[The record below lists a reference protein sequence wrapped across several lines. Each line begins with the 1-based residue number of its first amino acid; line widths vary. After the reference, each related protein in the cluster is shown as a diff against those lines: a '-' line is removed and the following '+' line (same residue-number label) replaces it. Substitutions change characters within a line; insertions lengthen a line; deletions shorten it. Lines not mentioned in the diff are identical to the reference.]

1 MSLRRALWHLRHGG
15 PAGLREHRRR
25 RRAARPTASH
35 RRSRPAVARGVAGIP
50 DWALPEA
57 AAPRHEVT
65 AGVIAD
71 EFTSLALRYE
81 WRAVPLEPRRW
92 REQLA
97 ESGLDLIFV
106 ESAWHGNDDAWIY
119 QVLGDS
125 APSKG
130 LRALIAAARAAGIP
144 TVFWNKEDPAHY
156 DDAIATAALFD
167 HVYTTDSTLVPRYR
181 AELGHDRV
189 GVLPFAAQP
198 SIHNPIRLTGPDGR
212 PVERR
217 GIAFA
222 GMYFAHKY
230 PERREQMDI
239 LLGAAAD
246 AGRRT
251 GHDLVIYSRYLG
263 DDDRYQFP
271 APHDAAVRGS
281 LDYVQMLAAY
291 RAHQVF
297 LNVNSVVTSPSMMA
311 RRIFEITACGTP
323 VVTMPSPATGAFLPA
338 GSLAIARDRVGA
350 EHAMRALCANPEL
363 GDRMTHLAQREIWAR
378 HTYAHRVDTVLA
390 DLGMPERRRRT
401 ASIAPL
407 VATKRPHRLVAAL
420 ESLAAQQ
427 GVEIRPVIL
436 THGFEA
442 DDAARACA
450 RELGLE
456 ATWMSAP
463 AGASLGANYAAML
476 QRVEADLIA
485 KMDDD
490 DLYGPHYLSEA
501 LAAIDYSGAG
511 IVGKHAHYA
520 HLAGSDL
527 TVLRFPEWEHRYT
540 SFVSGPTIVAR
551 ADLARAVGFPDASR
565 GEDTALLRGAL
576 DAGARVYS
584 TSRFGFVQRR
594 GDAADH
600 TWAIDDAEILATSR
614 ISHWGAPGATELP

>member
-1 MSLRRALWHLRHGG
+1 MRRALWHLRHGG

-25 RRAARPTASH
+25 QRAARPTAS
-35 RRSRPAVARGVAGIP
+35 RRRARPGVPRGVEGIP
-50 DWALPEA
+50 DWDLPEA
-57 AAPRHEVT
+57 DAPRHDVT
-65 AGVIAD
+65 VGVIAD
-71 EFTSLALRYE
+71 EFTSLALSYE
-81 WRAVPLEPRRW
+81 WRAVVLDPHGW
-92 REQLA
+92 RAQLA
-97 ESGLDLIFV
+97 EQPLDLIFV

-125 APSKG
+125 APSQG
-130 LRALIAAARAAGIP
+130 LRELIAAARAAGIP

-167 HVYTTDSTLVPRYR
+167 RVYTTDSTLVPRYR

-198 SIHNPIRLTGPDGR
+198 SIHNPIRLVGPDGR
-212 PVERR
+212 PVERS
-217 GIAFA
+217 GVAFA

-230 PERREQMDI
+230 PERREQMDT
-239 LLGAAAD
+239 LLGAATD

-251 GHDLVIYSRYLG
+251 GHGLVIYSRYLG

-271 APHDAAVRGS
+271 APHDSAVRGS
-281 LDYVQMLAAY
+281 LDYAQMLSAY
-291 RAHQVF
+291 RAHRVF

-311 RRIFEITACGTP
+311 RRIFEIAACGTP

-338 GSLAIARDRVGA
+338 GSLAVVQDRVGA
-350 EHAMRALCANPEL
+350 ERAMRALCANPEL
-363 GDRMTHLAQREIWAR
+363 GDRMTHLAQREIWAH
-378 HTYAHRVDTVLA
+378 HTYSHRVDTVLA
-390 DLGMPERRRRT
+390 DLGMPERRRR
-401 ASIAPL
+401 APSVAPL
-407 VATKRPHRLVAAL
+407 ISTNRPHRLAGTL
-420 ESLAAQQ
+420 EGLAAQED
-427 GVEIRPVIL
+427 VEIRPIIL

-442 DDAARACA
+442 DADARARA

-463 AGASLGANYAAML
+463 ASTSLGANYTAML

-511 IVGKHAHYA
+511 IVGKHAHYV
-520 HLAGSDL
+520 HLVGGNL
-527 TVLRFPEWEHRYT
+527 TVLRFPEWEHRRT

-551 ADLARAVGFPDASR
+551 TDLARSVGFPDTSQ
-565 GEDTALLRGAL
+565 GEDTALLRGAI
-576 DAGARVYS
+576 DAGASIYS

-594 GDAADH
+594 GAAADH

-614 ISHWGAPGATELP
+614 LSHFGEPGATAMP

>member
-1 MSLRRALWHLRHGG
+1 MRRALWHLRHGG

-25 RRAARPTASH
+25 RRAARPTAS
-35 RRSRPAVARGVAGIP
+35 RRRARPAVPRGVEGIP
-50 DWALPEA
+50 DWDLPEA
-57 AAPRHEVT
+57 TAPRHDVT
-65 AGVIAD
+65 VGVIAD

-81 WRAVPLEPRRW
+81 WRAVVLDPVRW
-92 REQLA
+92 RAQLA
-97 ESGLDLIFV
+97 EQPLDLIFV

-119 QVLGDS
+119 QILGDS
-125 APSKG
+125 APSEG
-130 LRALIAAARAAGIP
+130 LRELIAEARAAGIP

-167 HVYTTDSTLVPRYR
+167 RVYTTDSTLVPRYR
-181 AELGHDRV
+181 DELGHDRV

-198 SIHNPIRLTGPDGR
+198 SIHNPIRLVGPDGR
-212 PVERR
+212 PVERH

-230 PERREQMDI
+230 PERREQMDT

-246 AGRRT
+246 AGRCT
-251 GHDLVIYSRYLG
+251 GHGLVIYSRYLG

-281 LDYVQMLAAY
+281 LDYVQMLSAY
-291 RAHQVF
+291 RAHRVF

-338 GSLAIARDRVGA
+338 GSLAVVGDRAGA
-350 EHAMRALCANPEL
+350 ERAMRALCANPEL
-363 GDRMTHLAQREIWAR
+363 GDRMTHLAQREIWAH
-378 HTYAHRVDTVLA
+378 HTYTHRVDAVLA
-390 DLGMPERRRRT
+390 DLGMPERRHRPP
-401 ASIAPL
+401 SVAPL
-407 VATKRPHRLVAAL
+407 ISTNRPHRLVGVL
-420 ESLAAQQ
+420 ESLAAQEE
-427 GVEIRPVIL
+427 VEIRPIIL

-442 DDAARACA
+442 DPAARARA

-456 ATWMSAP
+456 PTWMSAP
-463 AGASLGANYAAML
+463 TSTSLGSNYTAML

-501 LAAIDYSGAG
+501 LTAIDYSGAG
-511 IVGKHAHYA
+511 IVGKHAHYV

-551 ADLARAVGFPDASR
+551 ADLARAVGFPDTGQ
-565 GEDTALLRGAL
+565 GEDTALLRGAI
-576 DAGARVYS
+576 DAGVSIYS

-594 GDAADH
+594 GAAADH

-614 ISHWGAPGATELP
+614 ISHVGAPGATAMP

>member
-1 MSLRRALWHLRHGG
+1 MRRALWHLRHGG

-25 RRAARPTASH
+25 QRAARPTVS
-35 RRSRPAVARGVAGIP
+35 RRRARAAVGRGVEGIP
-50 DWALPEA
+50 DWDLPEA
-57 AAPRHEVT
+57 TAPRHDVT
-65 AGVIAD
+65 VGVIAD

-81 WRAVPLEPRRW
+81 WRAVLLDPLRW
-92 REQLA
+92 RAQFA
-97 ESGLDLIFV
+97 ERPLDLIFV

-125 APSKG
+125 APSEG
-130 LRALIAAARAAGIP
+130 LRDLIAAARAAGIP

-167 HVYTTDSTLVPRYR
+167 RVYTTDSTLVPRYR

-198 SIHNPIRLTGPDGR
+198 SIHNPIRLVGPDGR

-217 GIAFA
+217 GVAFA

-230 PERREQMDI
+230 PERREQMDT

-246 AGRRT
+246 AGRCT

-271 APHDAAVRGS
+271 GPHDAAVRGS
-281 LDYVQMLAAY
+281 LDYVQMLSAY
-291 RAHQVF
+291 RAHRVF

-323 VVTMPSPATGAFLPA
+323 VVTMPSPATGAFLPG
-338 GSLAIARDRVGA
+338 GSLAVVQDRAGA
-350 EHAMRALCANPEL
+350 ERAMRALCANPGL
-363 GDRMTHLAQREIWAR
+363 GDRMTHLAQREIWAH

-390 DLGMPERRRRT
+390 DLGMPERRRRIP
-401 ASIAPL
+401 SVAPL
-407 VATKRPHRLVAAL
+407 ISTNRPHRLVAAL
-420 ESLAAQQ
+420 ETLAAQEE
-427 GVEIRPVIL
+427 VEIRPIIL

-442 DDAARACA
+442 DAAARARA

-463 AGASLGANYAAML
+463 AGTSLGANYASML

-501 LAAIDYSGAG
+501 LSAIDYSGAG
-511 IVGKHAHYA
+511 IVGKHAHHV

-551 ADLARAVGFPDASR
+551 SDLARSVGFPDTSQ
-565 GEDTALLRGAL
+565 GEDTALLRGAI
-576 DAGARVYS
+576 DAGASIYS

-594 GDAADH
+594 GAAADH

-614 ISHWGAPGATELP
+614 ISHFGAPGATELP

>member
-1 MSLRRALWHLRHGG
+1 MSVRRALWHLRHGG
-15 PAGLREHRRR
+15 LAGLREHRRR
-25 RRAARPTASH
+25 QRAARPTAS
-35 RRSRPAVARGVAGIP
+35 RRARTAAPRGVDGIP
-50 DWALPEA
+50 DWSLPEA
-57 AAPRHEVT
+57 AEPRHQVT

-71 EFTSLALRYE
+71 EFTTLALRYE
-81 WRAVPLEPRRW
+81 WRAVPLDPGRW
-92 REQLA
+92 REQIA
-97 ESGLDLIFV
+97 SEPLDLIFV

-119 QVLGDS
+119 QVLGES
-125 APSKG
+125 APSEG

-167 HVYTTDSTLVPRYR
+167 RVYTTDSTLLPRYR
-181 AELGHDRV
+181 AALGHDRV
-189 GVLPFAAQP
+189 GLLPFAAQP
-198 SIHNPIRLTGPDGR
+198 SIHNPIRLTGPDAR
-212 PVERR
+212 PVERH
-217 GIAFA
+217 GVAFA

-230 PERREQMDI
+230 PERREQMDT

-246 AGRRT
+246 AGRRS

-263 DDDRYQFP
+263 EDERYQFP
-271 APHDAAVRGS
+271 APHDRAVRGS
-281 LDYVQMLAAY
+281 LDYIQMLSAY
-291 RAHQVF
+291 RAHRVF

-323 VVTMPSPATGAFLPA
+323 VVTMPSPATGAFLPD
-338 GSLAIARDRVGA
+338 GSLAVVADRTGA
-350 EHAMRALCANPEL
+350 EHAIRALCANPGL
-363 GDRMTHLAQREIWAR
+363 GERMAHLAQREIWAH
-378 HTYAHRVDTVLA
+378 HTYTHRVDTILA
-390 DLGMPERRRRT
+390 DLGMAERCHRPPT
-401 ASIAPL
+401 IAPL
-407 VATKRPHRLVAAL
+407 ISTNRPHRLRGALETVAAQ
-420 ESLAAQQ
+420 E

-442 DDAARACA
+442 ADAARARA

-463 AGASLGANYAAML
+463 ASASLGANYAAML
-476 QRVEADLIA
+476 ERVDADLIA

-490 DLYGPHYLSEA
+490 DLYSPHYLAEA

-511 IVGKHAHYA
+511 IVGKHAHYM
-520 HLAGSDL
+520 HLSGSGL

-540 SFVSGPTIVAR
+540 AFVSGPTIVAR
-551 ADLARAVGFPDASR
+551 IDLARAVGFPDASR
-565 GEDTALLRGAL
+565 GEDTALLRGAI

-594 GDAADH
+594 GDAAEH

-614 ISHWGAPGATELP
+614 ISHWGPPGAGEMP